1 MRRAARITA
10 AGFGALLLA
19 LLLHLSYLRL
29 SGNHHVVIPG
39 ELYRASQV
47 TAGDIARYSADLG
60 LGSVLN
66 LRGAAP
72 GAPWYDAERAQA
84 SASGVVMADFR
95 MSASEDLTVAEAETL
110 IALMRALPK
119 PILIHCKHGSD
130 RTGLASALYL
140 GAITGTD
147 EATAEGQL
155 SIRYGHFAVP
165 YVSAAWPMYATWE
178 RLEPVLGFTDS

>member
-1 MRRAARITA
+1 MRMVRRTVAVLAVLIV
-10 AGFGALLLA
+10 GLA
-19 LLLHLSYLRL
+19 LHLGYLRI
-29 SGNHHVVIPG
+29 SGNHHAVIAG
-39 ELYRASQV
+39 EVYRASQV
-47 TAGDIARYSADLG
+47 TAADIADYRATVG

-72 GAPWYDAERAQA
+72 GAEWYEAERAQA
-84 SASGVVMADFR
+84 AASGVVMADFA
-95 MSASEDLTVAEAETL
+95 MSASKDLTVAEAQAL
-110 IALMRALPK
+110 IALMRSLPK

-155 SIRYGHFAVP
+155 SLRYGHFAVP
-165 YVSAAWPMYATWE
+165 VLSAAWPMYETWE
-178 RLEPVLGFTDS
+178 RLEPVMGFTDS